1 MKIIVF
7 ELNRAYS
14 RMTNLRINIKKNT
27 KKLEHLNRSNNVI
40 IAVSGKG
47 GTGKTLVSSLLIK
60 ALSDTKKDILAID
73 ADPDSNLP
81 EALGVDVHK
90 TVGDVREELK
100 EDTAKGNIPQGMN
113 KWDILDYRVMESII
127 ETPNFDLLVMGRP
140 EGSGCYCAVNNM
152 LRRII
157 ENLSSNYDMIIIDTE
172 AGLEHLSR
180 RTTQNVDVMLV
191 VTDKSKRGMLT
202 AQRIGQLADELEIK
216 FQDLYLVLN
225 RVNTENKEEILKKAK
240 ETGLEMVGVIHEDDE
255 VTQYDIEGRPL
266 VELPDESNTVKAV
279 SGILSRIIS

>member
-1 MKIIVF
+1 
-7 ELNRAYS
+7 
-14 RMTNLRINIKKNT
+14 
-27 KKLEHLNRSNNVI
+27 VI

-60 ALSDTKKDILAID
+60 GLSGTKKNILAID

-81 EALGVDVHK
+81 EALGVEVHK

-100 EDTAKGNIPQGMN
+100 EDTAKGRIPTGMN

-157 ENLSSNYDMIIIDTE
+157 ENLSSNYDVIIIDTE

-191 VTDKSKRGMLT
+191 VTDKSKRGILT
-202 AQRIGQLADELEIK
+202 AQRIGQLAEELDIN
-216 FQDLYLVLN
+216 FQKLFLVLN
-225 RVNTENKEEILKKAK
+225 RVNAENKNDVLSKVK
-240 ETGLEMVGVIHEDDE
+240 ETGLELVGVIYEDDQ
-255 VTQYDIEGRPL
+255 VTDFDIEGRPL
-266 VELPDESNTVKAV
+266 VELPSESNTVKAV
-279 SGILSRIIS
+279 SGMLSRIIS

>member
-1 MKIIVF
+1 M
-7 ELNRAYS
+7 
-14 RMTNLRINIKKNT
+14 
-27 KKLEHLNRSNNVI
+27 I

-60 ALSDTKKDILAID
+60 SLTRTGKDILAID

-100 EDTAKGNIPQGMN
+100 EDTAKGRIPTGMN
-113 KWDILDYRVMESII
+113 KWDILDYKIMESII
-127 ETPNFDLLVMGRP
+127 ETPSFDLLVMGRP

-157 ENLSSNYDMIIIDTE
+157 ENLSSNYDVIIIDTE

-216 FQDLYLVLN
+216 FQELYLVVN
-225 RVNTENKEEILKKAK
+225 RVNPENEEQILKKAR
-240 ETGLEMVGVIHEDDE
+240 ETGLDIAGVIFEDEE

-266 VELPDESNTVKAV
+266 VELPDESNTVKTV
-279 SGILSRIIS
+279 SGILSRIRK

>member
-1 MKIIVF
+1 M
-7 ELNRAYS
+7 
-14 RMTNLRINIKKNT
+14 
-27 KKLEHLNRSNNVI
+27 I

-60 ALSDTKKDILAID
+60 ALSGTEMDILAID

-100 EDTAKGNIPQGMN
+100 EDTAKGRIPTGMN
-113 KWDILDYRVMESII
+113 KWDILDYKIMESII

-157 ENLSSNYDMIIIDTE
+157 ENLSSNYDVIVIDTE

-191 VTDKSKRGMLT
+191 VTDKSKRGILT
-202 AQRIGQLADELEIK
+202 AQRIGQLAEELEIK
-216 FQDLYLVLN
+216 FQELYLVLN
-225 RVNTENKEEILKKAK
+225 RVNTENEEEVLKKAK
-240 ETGLEMVGVIHEDDE
+240 ETGLEMVGVIYEDDE

-266 VELPDESNTVKAV
+266 VELPDESNTVKTV
-279 SGILSRIIS
+279 SGILSRIKVE

>member
-1 MKIIVF
+1 M
-7 ELNRAYS
+7 
-14 RMTNLRINIKKNT
+14 
-27 KKLEHLNRSNNVI
+27 I

-60 ALSDTKKDILAID
+60 SLTNTGKDILAID

-100 EDTAKGNIPQGMN
+100 EDTAKGRIPVGMN
-113 KWDILDYRVMESII
+113 KWDILDYKIMESII
-127 ETPNFDLLVMGRP
+127 ETPSFDLLVMGRP

-157 ENLSSNYDMIIIDTE
+157 ENLSSNYDVIIIDTE

-180 RTTQNVDVMLV
+180 RTTQNVDMMLV

-202 AQRIGQLADELEIK
+202 AQRIGQLAEELEIK
-216 FQDLYLVLN
+216 FQELYLVVN
-225 RVNTENKEEILKKAK
+225 RVNPENEEEILKKAR
-240 ETGLEMVGVIHEDDE
+240 ETGLDIAGVIFEDEE

-266 VELPDESNTVKAV
+266 VELPDESNTVKTV
-279 SGILSRIIS
+279 SGILSHIRK

>member
-1 MKIIVF
+1 M
-7 ELNRAYS
+7 
-14 RMTNLRINIKKNT
+14 
-27 KKLEHLNRSNNVI
+27 I

-47 GTGKTLVSSLLIK
+47 GTGKTLISSLLIK
-60 ALSDTKKDILAID
+60 SLSDTKQDILAID

-81 EALGVDVHK
+81 ESLGIDVQK

-100 EDTAKGNIPQGMN
+100 EDTAKGRIPTGMN
-113 KWDILDYRVMESII
+113 KWDILDYKIMESII
-127 ETPNFDLLVMGRP
+127 ETPKFDLLAMGRP

-157 ENLSSNYDMIIIDTE
+157 ENLSSNYDVIIIDTE

-202 AQRIGQLADELEIK
+202 AKRIGKLADDLDIK
-216 FQDLYLVLN
+216 FKELYLVLN
-225 RVNTENKEEILKKAK
+225 RVKDDTKDEILQKAK
-240 ETGLEMVGVIHEDDE
+240 ETGL
-255 VTQYDIEGRPL
+255 
-266 VELPDESNTVKAV
+266 
-279 SGILSRIIS
+279 

>member
-1 MKIIVF
+1 M
-7 ELNRAYS
+7 
-14 RMTNLRINIKKNT
+14 
-27 KKLEHLNRSNNVI
+27 I

-60 ALSDTKKDILAID
+60 SLTSTRKDILAID

-100 EDTAKGNIPQGMN
+100 EDTAKGRIPTGMN
-113 KWDILDYRVMESII
+113 KWDILDYKIMESII
-127 ETPNFDLLVMGRP
+127 ETPSFDLLVMGRP

-157 ENLSSNYDMIIIDTE
+157 ENLSSNYDVIIIDTE

-216 FQDLYLVLN
+216 FQELYLVVN
-225 RVNTENKEEILKKAK
+225 RVNPENEEQILKKAR
-240 ETGLEMVGVIHEDDE
+240 ETGLDIAGVIFEDEE

-266 VELPDESNTVKAV
+266 VELPDESNTVKTV
-279 SGILSRIIS
+279 SGILSRIRK

>member
-1 MKIIVF
+1 M
-7 ELNRAYS
+7 
-14 RMTNLRINIKKNT
+14 
-27 KKLEHLNRSNNVI
+27 I

-60 ALSDTKKDILAID
+60 ALSDTKQDILAID

-100 EDTAKGNIPQGMN
+100 EDTAKGRIPTGMN
-113 KWDILDYRVMESII
+113 KWDILDYKIMESII

-157 ENLSSNYDMIIIDTE
+157 ENLSSNYDVIIIDTE

-180 RTTQNVDVMLV
+180 RTTQNVDIMLV
-191 VTDKSKRGMLT
+191 VTDKSKRGILT
-202 AQRIGQLADELEIK
+202 AQRIGQLAKELDINFK
-216 FQDLYLVLN
+216 KLYLILN
-225 RVNTENKEEILKKAK
+225 RVITENEDEVLQKAK
-240 ETGLEMVGVIHEDDE
+240 ETGLDMVGVIYEDDE
-255 VTQYDIEGRPL
+255 VTKFDMEGRPL

-279 SGILSRIIS
+279 SGILARILN

>member
-1 MKIIVF
+1 M
-7 ELNRAYS
+7 
-14 RMTNLRINIKKNT
+14 
-27 KKLEHLNRSNNVI
+27 I

-47 GTGKTLVSSLLIK
+47 GTGKTLVSSLMIK
-60 ALSDTKKDILAID
+60 SLTSTGKDILAID

-100 EDTAKGNIPQGMN
+100 EDTAKGRIPTGMN
-113 KWDILDYRVMESII
+113 KWDILDYKIMESII
-127 ETPNFDLLVMGRP
+127 ETPSFDLLVMGRP

-157 ENLSSNYDMIIIDTE
+157 ENLSSNYDVIIIDTE

-216 FQDLYLVLN
+216 FQELYLVVN
-225 RVNTENKEEILKKAK
+225 RVNPENEEQILKKAR
-240 ETGLEMVGVIHEDDE
+240 ETGLDIAGVIFEDEE

-266 VELPDESNTVKAV
+266 VELPDESNTVKTV
-279 SGILSRIIS
+279 LGILSRIRK

>member
-1 MKIIVF
+1 M
-7 ELNRAYS
+7 
-14 RMTNLRINIKKNT
+14 
-27 KKLEHLNRSNNVI
+27 I

-60 ALSDTKKDILAID
+60 SLTSTGKDILAID

-81 EALGVDVHK
+81 EALGVDVYK

-100 EDTAKGNIPQGMN
+100 EDTAKGRIPTGMN
-113 KWDILDYRVMESII
+113 KWDILDYKIMESII
-127 ETPNFDLLVMGRP
+127 ETPSFDLLVMGRP

-157 ENLSSNYDMIIIDTE
+157 ENLSSNYDVIIIDTE

-202 AQRIGQLADELEIK
+202 AKRIGQLADELEIK
-216 FQDLYLVLN
+216 FQELYLVVN
-225 RVNTENKEEILKKAK
+225 RVNPENEEQILKKVR
-240 ETGLEMVGVIHEDDE
+240 ETGLNIAGVIFEDE
-255 VTQYDIEGRPL
+255 VVTQYDIEGRPL
-266 VELPDESNTVKAV
+266 VELPDESNTVKTV
-279 SGILSRIIS
+279 SGILSRIRK

>member
-1 MKIIVF
+1 M
-7 ELNRAYS
+7 
-14 RMTNLRINIKKNT
+14 
-27 KKLEHLNRSNNVI
+27 I

-60 ALSDTKKDILAID
+60 SLTSTGKDILAID

-100 EDTAKGNIPQGMN
+100 EDTAKGRIPTGMN
-113 KWDILDYRVMESII
+113 KWDILDYKILESII
-127 ETPNFDLLVMGRP
+127 ETPSFDLLVMGRP

-157 ENLSSNYDMIIIDTE
+157 ENLSSNYDVIIIDTE

-216 FQDLYLVLN
+216 FQELYLVVN
-225 RVNTENKEEILKKAK
+225 RVNPENEEQILKKAR
-240 ETGLEMVGVIHEDDE
+240 ETGLDIAGVIFEDEE

-266 VELPDESNTVKAV
+266 VELPDESNTVKTV
-279 SGILSRIIS
+279 SGILSRIRK

>member
-1 MKIIVF
+1 M
-7 ELNRAYS
+7 
-14 RMTNLRINIKKNT
+14 
-27 KKLEHLNRSNNVI
+27 I

-60 ALSDTKKDILAID
+60 ALSDTKQDILAID

-100 EDTAKGNIPQGMN
+100 EDTAKGRIPTGMN

-157 ENLSSNYDMIIIDTE
+157 ENLSSNYDVIIIDTE

-202 AQRIGQLADELEIK
+202 AERIGKLADELEIK
-216 FQDLYLVLN
+216 FRDLYLVLN
-225 RVNTENKEEILKKAK
+225 RVNTKNEVEILQKAK
-240 ETGLEMVGVIHEDDE
+240 KTGLEMVGVIYEDDE
-255 VTQYDIEGRPL
+255 VTKFDIEGRPL
-266 VELPDESNTVKAV
+266 VELPDESNTVKTV
-279 SGILSRIIS
+279 SGILSRIKSE

>member
-1 MKIIVF
+1 
-7 ELNRAYS
+7 
-14 RMTNLRINIKKNT
+14 
-27 KKLEHLNRSNNVI
+27 VI

-47 GTGKTLVSSLLIK
+47 GTGKTLLSSLLIK
-60 ALSDTKKDILAID
+60 ALSATKQDILAID

-81 EALGVDVHK
+81 EALGVDVQK

-100 EDTAKGNIPQGMN
+100 EDTAKGRIPTGMN
-113 KWDILDYRVMESII
+113 KWDILDYKIMESII

-157 ENLSSNYDMIIIDTE
+157 ENLSSNYDVIIIDTE

-191 VTDKSKRGMLT
+191 VTDKSKRGILT
-202 AQRIGQLADELEIK
+202 AQRIGQLADELDINFK
-216 FQDLYLVLN
+216 DLYLVLN
-225 RVNTENKEEILKKAK
+225 RVNTENEDEILQKAK
-240 ETGLEMVGVIHEDDE
+240 ETGLDIVGVIYEDDE
-255 VTQYDIEGRPL
+255 VTKFDMDGRPL

-279 SGILSRIIS
+279 SGILSRILNK